1 MRAIFNSWDTKYK
14 QPFGATRANTSVKWA
29 VEVDEE
35 IQEIT
40 LWLTKNN
47 ESPVAYPMTFND
59 ESKMYETRVKI
70 SSSGL
75 YYYFNIKQNDQFYFL
90 ERSQDGFGDGEITQD
105 GRDIRTFQLTCYDR
119 AGPAGCRPR
128 GWSTRS
134 SRTASTTVQPA
145 WGDLGPQEGQF
156 HLRDQGRQ
164 SLLY

>member
-105 GRDIRTFQLTCYDR
+105 GQDIRTFQLTCYDR
-119 AGPAGCRPR
+119 AVPQAVDPGGGLPDLPRPLQQR
-128 GWSTRS
+128 
-134 SRTASTTVQPA
+134 QPA
-145 WGDLGPQEGQF
+145 WGDPGPQEGQF